1 MGLNERIYF
10 GSISKKYVFHLLVT
24 FSYFSMFIFN
34 SFLYNLDTEQF
45 QNGNIRNSFF
55 LLIVY

>member
-34 SFLYNLDTEQF
+34 IFLYNLDTEQI

-55 LLIVY
+55 Y

>member
-34 SFLYNLDTEQF
+34 IFLDLDTEQI

-55 LLIVY
+55 Y